1 MAKKTR
7 KGKAA
12 TPRKFW
18 RVQGSQTEYVSRD
31 RFVEAATPEEARD
44 AARQGDL
51 VIREEDGDRD
61 WGKWQSEDYTD
72 LSDIEEVTEAEAKG
86 LPEEDAPSVV
96 DPLWETIA
104 PTLEEDAD
112 AEGYLLGDV
121 EILGVKFHV
130 EAVRVDQEE
139 DGSLTASNPDN
150 AEKLEAMLSVDLD
163 GNSPQ
168 TVKIPGTGAG
178 RWVLTIS
185 AYAQ

>member
-44 AARQGDL
+44 VARQGDL

-86 LPEEDAPSVV
+86 LADAPSVV

-104 PTLEEDAD
+104 PTIEQPGGP
-112 AEGYLLGDV
+112 GYLLGHI
-121 EILGVKFHV
+121 ELLGVKHHV
-130 EAVRVDQEE
+130 ECIRVKPMDGDKPEPLPKDDAENSERINNFLDANEGVPSCVR
-139 DGSLTASNPDN
+139 
-150 AEKLEAMLSVDLD
+150 
-163 GNSPQ
+163 
-168 TVKIPGTGAG
+168 IPGQRGWW
-178 RWVLTIS
+178 WVLI
-185 AYAQ
+185 APYLN